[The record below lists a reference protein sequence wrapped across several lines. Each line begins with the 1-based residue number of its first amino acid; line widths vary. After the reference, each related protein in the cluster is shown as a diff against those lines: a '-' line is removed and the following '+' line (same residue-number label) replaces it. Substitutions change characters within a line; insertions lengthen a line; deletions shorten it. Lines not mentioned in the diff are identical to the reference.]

1 MLAVNPVASNSRPL
15 FGALPLKYGSASLYI
30 PVLSKQSF
38 VSSSERLSTDFGL
51 LSKIALKA
59 GKEPK
64 DTPVQEED
72 EEEKEVPDILRA

>member
-15 FGALPLKYGSASLYI
+15 FGALPLKSGSASFFI
-30 PVLSKQSF
+30 PMLSKQSF
-38 VSSSERLSTDFGL
+38 VSSSQRLPTDYG